1 MLQSTLLIKPSDLFC
16 KHVRLKCPSP
26 PCATPCSRCFAR
38 LLFLLFQCRDA
49 ISRAFSLSVG
59 CACVLLSHTMAR
71 PERLDLSTS
80 LLFLTLHKERLKPS
94 TAINYSIDAFLM
106 GGTGLTTMQQQGHL
120 IWLRSQWMKVNAL
133 MPQERAVWNHR
144 WRPQAEEH
152 TKALCGSKQG
162 QCCGL

>member
-1 MLQSTLLIKPSDLFC
+1 MPLSSVCHTLFSLFCQVAFLAFSMPRCHKPSFFTKRRMCL
-16 KHVRLKCPSP
+16 
-26 PCATPCSRCFAR
+26 CASVPHNGTTWKAWPEY
-38 LLFLLFQCRDA
+38 FL
-49 ISRAFSLSVG
+49 V
-59 CACVLLSHTMAR
+59 V
-71 PERLDLSTS
+71 
-80 LLFLTLHKERLKPS
+80 LTLHKERLKPS

-133 MPQERAVWNHR
+133 MPQERVVGNHR
-144 WRPQAEEH
+144 WGPQAEEH